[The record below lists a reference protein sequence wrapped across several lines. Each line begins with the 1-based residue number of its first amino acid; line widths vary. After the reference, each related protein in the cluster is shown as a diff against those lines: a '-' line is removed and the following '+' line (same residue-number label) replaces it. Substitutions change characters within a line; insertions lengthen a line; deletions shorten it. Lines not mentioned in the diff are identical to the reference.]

1 MTHSLVYTISIRSP
15 AHPHLQV
22 FNVIGVVHG
31 AGVVDVVGV
40 FFVVGVIDV
49 VGVANVVGVVNVVG
63 VSDVVGVFDVVGV
76 SDVVGVVDVFGVSDA
91 VGVVDVVGVFNV
103 LGVVDRSQPT
113 HVTHT
118 LVYTLSICE
127 PLNLDAR
134 AHTRT
139 ALVQR
144 TQLALAAA
152 KFDKSETRA
161 IAEAAL
167 KTWTVAASAAAEAD
181 YVAAALDRLRADTD
195 STPAGALASLVDV
208 ADSAA
213 ANARELAESASR
225 GIEAALW
232 RDGVEFAS
240 LGRADQAQRKVVA
253 AGNLH
258 VPRALFAAVLNESLE
273 GLGGGGARRTNGRFN
288 RWRDRDDSGHNDR
301 DRYGDRDHDRDR
313 GHADRGRDRV
323 RGGGDD
329 GRGSRRGIDRD
340 GPDRG
345 SGSGISGGSG
355 NSSGGGSAGGG
366 SGDRAAA
373 RT

>member
-1 MTHSLVYTISIRSP
+1 M
-15 AHPHLQV
+15 
-22 FNVIGVVHG
+22 FNGSTGIGAANGLGSFGLGPGG
-31 AGVVDVVGV
+31 AGVGL
-40 FFVVGVIDV
+40 GL
-49 VGVANVVGVVNVVG
+49 G
-63 VSDVVGVFDVVGV
+63 
-76 SDVVGVVDVFGVSDA
+76 FGAGAAPSNLALGFGAGALGGNGLGTFGLGGIGGGFTGSLNMATGLGAERHALLHGSIPTSVPVTDA
-91 VGVVDVVGVFNV
+91 EG
-103 LGVVDRSQPT
+103 
-113 HVTHT
+113 
-118 LVYTLSICE
+118 E

-134 AHTRT
+134 AQTRT

-144 TQLALAAA
+144 AQLALAAA

-195 STPAGALASLVDV
+195 STPAGALASLADV

-258 VPRALFAAVLNESLE
+258 VPRALFAAALNETLE
-273 GLGGGGARRTNGRFN
+273 GLCSGGARRTNGRFN
-288 RWRDRDDSGHNDR
+288 RWRDRDDSGHSDR
-301 DRYGDRDHDRDR
+301 DRDGDRDHDRDR
-313 GHADRGRDRV
+313 GHADRGRDRD

-329 GRGSRRGIDRD
+329 GRSSRRGTDRD

-345 SGSGISGGSG
+345 SGSGSSGGSG
-355 NSSGGGSAGGG
+355 NSSGGSSAGGG

>member
-1 MTHSLVYTISIRSP
+1 MFNGSTSIGAANGLGSFGLGP
-15 AHPHLQV
+15 
-22 FNVIGVVHG
+22 GG
-31 AGVVDVVGV
+31 AGVGL
-40 FFVVGVIDV
+40 GL
-49 VGVANVVGVVNVVG
+49 G
-63 VSDVVGVFDVVGV
+63 
-76 SDVVGVVDVFGVSDA
+76 FGAGAAPSSLA
-91 VGVVDVVGVFNV
+91 
-103 LGVVDRSQPT
+103 LGFGAGALGGSGLGT
-113 HVTHT
+113 FGLGGIGGGFTG
-118 LVYTLSICE
+118 S
-127 PLNLDAR
+127 LNMATGLGA
-134 AHTRT
+134 
-139 ALVQR
+139 
-144 TQLALAAA
+144 QLALAAA

-195 STPAGALASLVDV
+195 STPAGALASLADV

-213 ANARELAESASR
+213 ANAREVAESASR